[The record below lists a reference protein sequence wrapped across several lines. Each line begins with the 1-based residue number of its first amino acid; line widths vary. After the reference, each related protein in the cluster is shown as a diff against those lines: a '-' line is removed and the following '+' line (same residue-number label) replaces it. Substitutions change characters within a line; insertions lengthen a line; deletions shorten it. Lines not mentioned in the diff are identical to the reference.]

1 MNLNKYL
8 NTGHERTVIVK
19 KNIFY
24 SFLIKGLNVLVNLLL
39 VPLSLDY
46 LDANTY
52 GVWLTLSS
60 IVMWFGFFDIGLG
73 NGLRNKLAEAF
84 ALNDIYKANI
94 YTSTSYAIIGIISI
108 ASFLLFLIINP
119 ILDWFK
125 ILNAPD
131 VPDLKPLVVIVFLFF
146 FLRLVLQL
154 INSVLRADQK
164 SALTDTL
171 LLLSNLISLACIYI
185 LNQTESSSILNLGL
199 AISLPAVSVF
209 LASNFILFSGK
220 YQNIKPSIKNINWKY
235 SSELFTLGFKFFIIQ
250 IAALI
255 LFTTSNIIITQLYN
269 PEEVTIYNISF
280 KYFSIVTMLFNI
292 LMTPMWSAYT
302 EAFVKNDFKWINRM
316 TKKFLTFW
324 MLSVFITALMIIIAN
339 SFYAIWIGNEL
350 KIPFI
355 LTLLMG
361 LYVIITNWNLV
372 FVSFLNGTGKI
383 KLQLYFSI
391 VILIVNIPLSIYFAK
406 SINLKSA
413 GVILAICICQLMGA
427 IWAPIQFYKVING
440 KANGIWAQ

>member
-1 MNLNKYL
+1 
-8 NTGHERTVIVK
+8 
-19 KNIFY
+19 
-24 SFLIKGLNVLVNLLL
+24 